1 MLTTKTIEEVKERIV
16 IEDIEIPEM
25 DATVVSSVKLYMKE
39 AGSYALLTKEEE
51 EKLAK
56 AFAAGDMFAREAL
69 VNHNLRLVISIA
81 KHYMGRGLV
90 LLDLIQEG
98 NCGLMRAVDKFEV
111 EKGFRFST
119 YATFWIK
126 QAISRAIMEQ
136 SRNIRMPVYTIEMMS
151 KVKKAERDLE
161 QRFGREARI
170 EEIAK
175 YLDMKVEKVK
185 EIYSWMKDTTSL
197 DIAVGEDDDTTI
209 GSFVEDEVAA
219 DRFSSIEKKERT
231 KAIDTVLGT
240 LNERERFVIERRF
253 GISVSRPRTLEEVG
267 NELNISKER
276 VRQIEAAA
284 LRKLRNPR
292 RAKVLKEFFDF

>member
-1 MLTTKTIEEVKERIV
+1 MAQIV

-81 KHYMGRGLV
+81 KHYMSRGLA

-98 NCGLMRAVDKFEV
+98 NCGLMKAVDKFEV

>member
-1 MLTTKTIEEVKERIV
+1 MAQIV

-25 DATVVSSVKLYMKE
+25 DATAVSSVKLYMKE

-51 EKLAK
+51 EKLAR

>member
-1 MLTTKTIEEVKERIV
+1 MAQIV

-25 DATVVSSVKLYMKE
+25 DATAVSSVKLYMKE

-56 AFAAGDMFAREAL
+56 AFSAGDMIAREAL

-81 KHYMGRGLV
+81 KHYMGRGLA

-98 NCGLMRAVDKFEV
+98 NCGLMKAVDKFEV

-161 QRFGREARI
+161 QQFGREAKV
-170 EEIAK
+170 EEVAK
-175 YLDMKVEKVK
+175 YLDMKIEKVK
-185 EIYSWMKDTTSL
+185 EVYSWMKDTTSL
-197 DIAVGEDDDTTI
+197 DVTIGEDDDTTL
-209 GSFVEDEVAA
+209 GSFVEDEIAA
-219 DRFSSIEKKERT
+219 DRFSRVEKEERK

-240 LNERERFVIERRF
+240 LDDRERLVIERRF
-253 GISVSRPRTLEEVG
+253 GIGITRPLTLEEIG
-267 NELNISKER
+267 NELNLSKER
-276 VRQIEAAA
+276 IRQIEAAA

>member
-1 MLTTKTIEEVKERIV
+1 MAQIV

-51 EKLAK
+51 EKLAR

>member
-1 MLTTKTIEEVKERIV
+1 MAQIV

-25 DATVVSSVKLYMKE
+25 DATAVSSVKLYMKE

-56 AFAAGDMFAREAL
+56 AFAAGDIFAREAL

-81 KHYMGRGLV
+81 KHYMGRGLA

-98 NCGLMRAVDKFEV
+98 NCGLMKAVDKFEV
-111 EKGFRFST
+111 KKGFRFST

-161 QRFGREARI
+161 QQFGREARI

-197 DIAVGEDDDTTI
+197 DITVGEDDDTTI

-219 DRFSSIEKKERT
+219 DRFSSVEKKERT

-240 LNERERFVIERRF
+240 LDERERFIIERRF
-253 GISVSRPRTLEEVG
+253 GIGIPRSCTLEEVG

>member
-1 MLTTKTIEEVKERIV
+1 
-16 IEDIEIPEM
+16 
-25 DATVVSSVKLYMKE
+25 
-39 AGSYALLTKEEE
+39 
-51 EKLAK
+51 
-56 AFAAGDMFAREAL
+56 MFAREAL

-81 KHYMGRGLV
+81 KHYMGRGLA

-197 DIAVGEDDDTTI
+197 DITVGEDDDTTI

-219 DRFSSIEKKERT
+219 DRFSSVEKKERT

-240 LNERERFVIERRF
+240 LDERERFIIERRF
-253 GISVSRPRTLEEVG
+253 GIGIPRPCTLEEVG

-292 RAKVLKEFFDF
+292 RAKILKEFFDF

>member
-1 MLTTKTIEEVKERIV
+1 MAQIV

-25 DATVVSSVKLYMKE
+25 DATAVSSVKLYMKE

-98 NCGLMRAVDKFEV
+98 NCGLMKAVDKFEV

-161 QRFGREARI
+161 QKFGREARI

-197 DIAVGEDDDTTI
+197 DITVGEEDDTTI

-219 DRFSSIEKKERT
+219 DRFSSIEKEERT
-231 KAIDTVLGT
+231 KAINTVLDT
-240 LNERERFVIERRF
+240 LNERERYVIERSF

>member
-1 MLTTKTIEEVKERIV
+1 MAQIV

-25 DATVVSSVKLYMKE
+25 DATAVSSVKLYMKE

-81 KHYMGRGLV
+81 KHYMGRGLA

-98 NCGLMRAVDKFEV
+98 NCGLMKAVDKFEV
-111 EKGFRFST
+111 KKGFRFST

-161 QRFGREARI
+161 QQFGREARI
-170 EEIAK
+170 EEVAK

-197 DIAVGEDDDTTI
+197 DITVGEEDDTTI

-219 DRFSSIEKKERT
+219 DRFSSVEKKERT

-240 LNERERFVIERRF
+240 LDERERFIIERRF
-253 GISVSRPRTLEEVG
+253 GIGVPRSCTLEEVG

>member
-1 MLTTKTIEEVKERIV
+1 MAQIV

-25 DATVVSSVKLYMKE
+25 DATAVSSVKLYMKE

-56 AFAAGDMFAREAL
+56 AFAAGDMLAREAL

-81 KHYMGRGLV
+81 KHYMGRGLA

-98 NCGLMRAVDKFEV
+98 NCGLMKAVDKFEV
-111 EKGFRFST
+111 KKGFRFST

-126 QAISRAIMEQ
+126 QAISRAVMEQ

-161 QRFGREARI
+161 QQLGREARI
-170 EEIAK
+170 EEVAK

-197 DIAVGEDDDTTI
+197 DITVGEDDDTTI

-219 DRFSSIEKKERT
+219 DRFSSVEKKERT
-231 KAIDTVLGT
+231 KAIDTVLDT
-240 LNERERFVIERRF
+240 LDERERFIIERRF
-253 GISVSRPRTLEEVG
+253 GIGVPRSCTLEEVG

>member
-1 MLTTKTIEEVKERIV
+1 MAQIV

-25 DATVVSSVKLYMKE
+25 DATAVSSVKLYMKE

-56 AFAAGDMFAREAL
+56 AFAAGDMLAREAL

-98 NCGLMRAVDKFEV
+98 NCGLMKAVDKFEV

-161 QRFGREARI
+161 QQFGREARI
-170 EEIAK
+170 EEVAK

-219 DRFSSIEKKERT
+219 DRFSSVEKKERT

-240 LNERERFVIERRF
+240 LNERERFIIERRF
-253 GISVSRPRTLEEVG
+253 GIGVSRPRTLEEVG

>member
-1 MLTTKTIEEVKERIV
+1 MAQIV

-25 DATVVSSVKLYMKE
+25 DATAVSSVKLYMKE

-56 AFAAGDMFAREAL
+56 AFAAGDIFAREAL

-81 KHYMGRGLV
+81 KHYMGRGLA

-197 DIAVGEDDDTTI
+197 DITVGEDDDTTI

-219 DRFSSIEKKERT
+219 DRFSSVEKKERT

-240 LNERERFVIERRF
+240 LDERERFIIERRF
-253 GISVSRPRTLEEVG
+253 GIGIPRSCTLEEVG

>member
-1 MLTTKTIEEVKERIV
+1 MAQIV

-25 DATVVSSVKLYMKE
+25 GATAVSSVKLYMKE

-81 KHYMGRGLV
+81 KHYMGRGLA

-98 NCGLMRAVDKFEV
+98 NCGLMKAVDKFEV
-111 EKGFRFST
+111 KKGFRFST

-161 QRFGREARI
+161 QQFGREARI

-197 DIAVGEDDDTTI
+197 DITVGEDDDTTI

-219 DRFSSIEKKERT
+219 DRFSSVEKKERT

-240 LNERERFVIERRF
+240 LDERERFIIERRF
-253 GISVSRPRTLEEVG
+253 GIGIPRSCTLEEVG

>member
-1 MLTTKTIEEVKERIV
+1 MAQIV

-25 DATVVSSVKLYMKE
+25 DATAVSSVKLYMKE

-51 EKLAK
+51 EKLAR

-209 GSFVEDEVAA
+209 GSFVEDEAAA
-219 DRFSSIEKKERT
+219 DKFSSIEKKERT
-231 KAIDTVLGT
+231 KAIDTVLDT

-253 GISVSRPRTLEEVG
+253 GIGAPRPCTLEEVG

>member
-1 MLTTKTIEEVKERIV
+1 MAQIV

-25 DATVVSSVKLYMKE
+25 DATAVSSVKLYMKE

-240 LNERERFVIERRF
+240 LNERERFIIERRF
-253 GISVSRPRTLEEVG
+253 GIGVSRPRTLEEVG

>member
-1 MLTTKTIEEVKERIV
+1 MAQIV

-51 EKLAK
+51 EKLAR

-219 DRFSSIEKKERT
+219 DRFSSIEKEERT
-231 KAIDTVLGT
+231 KAINTVLDT

>member
-1 MLTTKTIEEVKERIV
+1 MAQII

-25 DATVVSSVKLYMKE
+25 DATAVSSVKLYMKE

-51 EKLAK
+51 EKLAR

-209 GSFVEDEVAA
+209 GSFVEDEAAA
-219 DRFSSIEKKERT
+219 DRFGSIEKKERT
-231 KAIDTVLGT
+231 KAIDTVLDT
-240 LNERERFVIERRF
+240 LNERERFIIERRF
-253 GISVSRPRTLEEVG
+253 GIGVSRPRTLEEVG

-292 RAKVLKEFFDF
+292 RAKILKEFFDF

>member
-1 MLTTKTIEEVKERIV
+1 MAQIV

-25 DATVVSSVKLYMKE
+25 DATAVSSVKLYMKE

-51 EKLAK
+51 EKLAR

-219 DRFSSIEKKERT
+219 DRFSSIEKEERT
-231 KAIDTVLGT
+231 KAINTVLDT

-253 GISVSRPRTLEEVG
+253 GIGVSRPRTLEEVG

>member
-1 MLTTKTIEEVKERIV
+1 MAQIV

-25 DATVVSSVKLYMKE
+25 DATAVSSVKLYMKE

-51 EKLAK
+51 EKLAR

-81 KHYMGRGLV
+81 KHYMGRGLA

-170 EEIAK
+170 EEVAK

-197 DIAVGEDDDTTI
+197 DITVGEEDDTTI

-219 DRFSSIEKKERT
+219 DRFSSVEKKERA
-231 KAIDTVLGT
+231 KAIDIVLGT
-240 LNERERFVIERRF
+240 LDERERFIIERRF
-253 GISVSRPRTLEEVG
+253 GIGVPRSCTLEEVG

>member
-1 MLTTKTIEEVKERIV
+1 MAQIV

-25 DATVVSSVKLYMKE
+25 DATAVSSVKLYMKE
-39 AGSYALLTKEEE
+39 AGSYALLTQEEE
-51 EKLAK
+51 IKLAQ

-81 KHYMGRGLV
+81 KHYMGRGLA

-161 QRFGREARI
+161 QQFGREARV
-170 EEIAK
+170 EEVAK

-197 DIAVGEDDDTTI
+197 DVAVGEDDDTTI

-219 DRFSSIEKKERT
+219 DRFSSIEKEERT

-240 LNERERFVIERRF
+240 LDERERFIIERRF
-253 GISVSRPRTLEEVG
+253 GIGAPRPCTLEEVG

>member
-1 MLTTKTIEEVKERIV
+1 MAQIV

-25 DATVVSSVKLYMKE
+25 DATAVSSVKLYMKE
-39 AGSYALLTKEEE
+39 AGKYDLLTKEEE
-51 EKLAK
+51 EKLAR
-56 AFAAGDMFAREAL
+56 AFSAGDMFAREAL

-81 KHYMGRGLV
+81 KHYMSRGLA

-98 NCGLMRAVDKFEV
+98 NCGLMKAVDKFEV

-161 QRFGREARI
+161 QQFGREARI

-209 GSFVEDEVAA
+209 GSFVEDEAAA

-240 LNERERFVIERRF
+240 LNEREKFVIERRF
-253 GISVSRPRTLEEVG
+253 GIGVSRPRTLEEVG

>member
-1 MLTTKTIEEVKERIV
+1 MAQIV

-25 DATVVSSVKLYMKE
+25 DATAVSSVKLYMKE

-81 KHYMGRGLV
+81 KHYMGRGLA

-98 NCGLMRAVDKFEV
+98 NCGLMRAIDKFEV

-219 DRFSSIEKKERT
+219 DRFSSIEDEERT

-240 LNERERFVIERRF
+240 LDERERFIIERRF
-253 GISVSRPRTLEEVG
+253 GIGVPRPRTLEEVG

>member
-1 MLTTKTIEEVKERIV
+1 MAQIV

-25 DATVVSSVKLYMKE
+25 DATAVSSVKLYMKE
-39 AGSYALLTKEEE
+39 AGKYDLLTKEEE
-51 EKLAK
+51 EKLAR

-161 QRFGREARI
+161 QQFGREARI

-219 DRFSSIEKKERT
+219 DRFSSVEKKERT

-253 GISVSRPRTLEEVG
+253 GIGVSRPRTLEEVG

>member
-1 MLTTKTIEEVKERIV
+1 MAQIV

-25 DATVVSSVKLYMKE
+25 DATAVSSVKLYMKE

-51 EKLAK
+51 EKLAR

-161 QRFGREARI
+161 QRLGREARI

-219 DRFSSIEKKERT
+219 DRFSSIEKEERT
-231 KAIDTVLGT
+231 KAINTVLDT

-253 GISVSRPRTLEEVG
+253 GIGVSRPRTLEEVG

>member
-1 MLTTKTIEEVKERIV
+1 MAQIV

-25 DATVVSSVKLYMKE
+25 DATAVSSVKLYMKE
-39 AGSYALLTKEEE
+39 AGKYDLLTKEEE

-98 NCGLMRAVDKFEV
+98 NCGLMKAVDKFEV

-240 LNERERFVIERRF
+240 LNERERFIIERRF
-253 GISVSRPRTLEEVG
+253 GIGVSRPRTLEEVG

>member
-1 MLTTKTIEEVKERIV
+1 MAQIV

-25 DATVVSSVKLYMKE
+25 DATAVSSVKLYMKE

-56 AFAAGDMFAREAL
+56 AFATGDIFAREAL

-81 KHYMGRGLV
+81 KHYMGRGLA

-161 QRFGREARI
+161 QQLGREAHI
-170 EEIAK
+170 EEVAK

-197 DIAVGEDDDTTI
+197 DITVGEDGDTTM

-240 LNERERFVIERRF
+240 LDERERFIIERRF
-253 GISVSRPRTLEEVG
+253 GIGVPRPCTLEEVG

>member
-1 MLTTKTIEEVKERIV
+1 MAQIV

-25 DATVVSSVKLYMKE
+25 DATAVSSVKLYMKE
-39 AGSYALLTKEEE
+39 AGNYALLTKEEE

-56 AFAAGDMFAREAL
+56 AFAVGDMFAREAL

-81 KHYMGRGLV
+81 KHYMGRGLA

-136 SRNIRMPVYTIEMMS
+136 SRNIRMPIYTIEMMS

-161 QRFGREARI
+161 QQFGREARI
-170 EEIAK
+170 EEVAK
-175 YLDMKVEKVK
+175 YLDMKAEKVK

-197 DIAVGEDDDTTI
+197 DITVGEDDDTTI

-219 DRFSSIEKKERT
+219 DRFSSIEKEERT
-231 KAIDTVLGT
+231 KAIDAVLGT
-240 LNERERFVIERRF
+240 LDERERFIIERRF
-253 GISVSRPRTLEEVG
+253 GIGVPRPYTLEEVG

>member
-1 MLTTKTIEEVKERIV
+1 MAQIV

-25 DATVVSSVKLYMKE
+25 DATAVSSVKLYMKE
-39 AGSYALLTKEEE
+39 AGKYDLLTKEEE
-51 EKLAK
+51 EKLAR

-161 QRFGREARI
+161 QQFGREARI
-170 EEIAK
+170 EEK
-175 YLDMKVEKVK
+175 SQGNLQLDER
-185 EIYSWMKDTTSL
+185 YN
-197 DIAVGEDDDTTI
+197 
-209 GSFVEDEVAA
+209 
-219 DRFSSIEKKERT
+219 FS
-231 KAIDTVLGT
+231 
-240 LNERERFVIERRF
+240 
-253 GISVSRPRTLEEVG
+253 
-267 NELNISKER
+267 
-276 VRQIEAAA
+276 
-284 LRKLRNPR
+284 
-292 RAKVLKEFFDF
+292 

>member
-1 MLTTKTIEEVKERIV
+1 MAQIV

>member
-1 MLTTKTIEEVKERIV
+1 MAQIV

-25 DATVVSSVKLYMKE
+25 DATAVSSVKLYMKE

-51 EKLAK
+51 EKLAR

-81 KHYMGRGLV
+81 KHYMSRGLA

-98 NCGLMRAVDKFEV
+98 NCGLMKAVDKFEV

>member
-1 MLTTKTIEEVKERIV
+1 MAQIV

-25 DATVVSSVKLYMKE
+25 DATAVSSVKLYMKE

-81 KHYMGRGLV
+81 KHYMGRGLA

-197 DIAVGEDDDTTI
+197 DITVGEDDDTTI

-219 DRFSSIEKKERT
+219 DRFSSVEKKERT

-240 LNERERFVIERRF
+240 LDERERFIIERRF
-253 GISVSRPRTLEEVG
+253 GIGVPGSCTLEEVG

-292 RAKVLKEFFDF
+292 RAKILKEFFDF

>member
-1 MLTTKTIEEVKERIV
+1 MAQIV

-25 DATVVSSVKLYMKE
+25 DATAVSSVKLYMKE

-81 KHYMGRGLV
+81 KHYMGRGLA

-197 DIAVGEDDDTTI
+197 DITVGEDDDTTI

-219 DRFSSIEKKERT
+219 DRFSSVEKKERT

-240 LNERERFVIERRF
+240 LEEKDLLLKDALV
-253 GISVSRPRTLEEVG
+253 SVFQDP
-267 NELNISKER
+267 
-276 VRQIEAAA
+276 A
-284 LRKLRNPR
+284 P
-292 RAKVLKEFFDF
+292 LKRLVMN

>member
-1 MLTTKTIEEVKERIV
+1 MAQIV

-25 DATVVSSVKLYMKE
+25 DATAVSSVKLYMKE
-39 AGSYALLTKEEE
+39 AGKYDLLTKEEE
-51 EKLAK
+51 EKLAR

-161 QRFGREARI
+161 QQFGREARI
-170 EEIAK
+170 EEVAK

-197 DIAVGEDDDTTI
+197 DITVGEDDDTTI
-209 GSFVEDEVAA
+209 GSFVEDEAAA

-253 GISVSRPRTLEEVG
+253 GIGVSRPRTLEEVG

>member
-1 MLTTKTIEEVKERIV
+1 MAQIV

-25 DATVVSSVKLYMKE
+25 DATAVSSVKLYMKE

-51 EKLAK
+51 EKLAR

-81 KHYMGRGLV
+81 KRYMGRGLV

-219 DRFSSIEKKERT
+219 DRFSSIEKEERT
-231 KAIDTVLGT
+231 KAINIVLDT

-253 GISVSRPRTLEEVG
+253 GIGVSRPRTLEEVG

>member
-1 MLTTKTIEEVKERIV
+1 MAQIV
-16 IEDIEIPEM
+16 IEDIEIPEI
-25 DATVVSSVKLYMKE
+25 DVTAVSSVKLYMKE

-51 EKLAK
+51 EKLAR

-161 QRFGREARI
+161 QRLGREARI
-170 EEIAK
+170 EEVAK

>member
-1 MLTTKTIEEVKERIV
+1 MAQIV

-25 DATVVSSVKLYMKE
+25 DATAVSSVKLYMKE

-81 KHYMGRGLV
+81 KHYMGRGLA

-98 NCGLMRAVDKFEV
+98 NCGLMKAVDKFEV

-136 SRNIRMPVYTIEMMS
+136 SRNIRMPIYTIEMMS

-161 QRFGREARI
+161 QQFGREARV
-170 EEIAK
+170 EEVAK

-197 DIAVGEDDDTTI
+197 DITVGEDDDTTI

-219 DRFSSIEKKERT
+219 DRFSSIEKEGRT

-240 LNERERFVIERRF
+240 LDERERFIIERRF
-253 GISVSRPRTLEEVG
+253 GIGVSRPRTLEEVG

>member
-1 MLTTKTIEEVKERIV
+1 MAQIV

-25 DATVVSSVKLYMKE
+25 DATAVSSVKLYMKE

-56 AFAAGDMFAREAL
+56 AFAAGDIFAREAL

-81 KHYMGRGLV
+81 KHYMGRGLA

-197 DIAVGEDDDTTI
+197 DITVGEDDDTTI

-219 DRFSSIEKKERT
+219 DRFSSVEKKERT

-240 LNERERFVIERRF
+240 LDERERFIIERRF
-253 GISVSRPRTLEEVG
+253 GIGVPRSCTLEEVG

-284 LRKLRNPR
+284 LRNLRNPR

>member
-1 MLTTKTIEEVKERIV
+1 MAQIV

-25 DATVVSSVKLYMKE
+25 DATAVSSVKLYMKE

-81 KHYMGRGLV
+81 KHYMGRGLA

-98 NCGLMRAVDKFEV
+98 NCGLMKAVDKFEV

-197 DIAVGEDDDTTI
+197 DITVGEDDDTTI

-219 DRFSSIEKKERT
+219 DRFSSVEKKERT

-240 LNERERFVIERRF
+240 LDERERFIIERRF
-253 GISVSRPRTLEEVG
+253 GIGIPRSCTLEEVG